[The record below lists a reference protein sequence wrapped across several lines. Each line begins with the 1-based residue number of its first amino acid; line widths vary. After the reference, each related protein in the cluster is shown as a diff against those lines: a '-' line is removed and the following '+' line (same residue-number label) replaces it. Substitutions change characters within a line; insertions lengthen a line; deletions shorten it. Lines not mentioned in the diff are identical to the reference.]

1 MFRHFILVLTAGLVL
16 LGAGPASAERV
27 VEVPAGIVRLGQ
39 IWAAAPPELQS
50 LEIGPSPPPGSSRLV
65 LRRELERRLSQAGV
79 THRDLD
85 LPRASRIETLSERW
99 SSERLREAATEQ
111 ALRVLPPGI
120 ELAQVKTQSQ
130 QVVPAGTRVSG
141 VEIGKIP
148 RRAGTQTL
156 PAMLL
161 LEYGGSVVRR
171 VPVSLVL
178 NVSEASTLPLVSRG
192 ALVRVYVQR
201 TGARIAAQAE
211 ALQDGNAGDTIQF
224 RIHQTQRRV
233 HAVVESAQSARMVTR

>member
-1 MFRHFILVLTAGLVL
+1 MSRLSSLFLTVTLVL
-16 LGAGPASAERV
+16 LGAGTAAAERV

-39 IWAAAPPELQS
+39 VWSAAPADLQS

-65 LRRELERRLSQAGV
+65 LRRDLERHLSRAGV

-85 LPRASRIETLSERW
+85 LPRALRIETLSERW
-99 SSERLREAATEQ
+99 SPERLREAATEQ
-111 ALRVLPPGI
+111 AIRVLPPGI

-141 VEIGKIP
+141 VELGKIP

-156 PAMLL
+156 PAVLL
-161 LEYGGSVVRR
+161 LEYEGAVVRR

-178 NVSEASTLPLVSRG
+178 NVSEASTLPLVARG

-211 ALQDGNAGDTIQF
+211 ALQDANVGDTIQF